1 MHLTHHDDGKQRW
14 QSHEV
19 GVTEQDFYNQE
30 HDIFSHNFM
39 DLTGYGETKEQ
50 AVEDFKRK
58 FRYLLDEW
66 NTFAKL
72 LLDSDIA
79 ENEMIEVDCFGK
91 PIKKE
96 RKKYENHSSRIDDED
111 RGYPVC
117 NR

>member
-19 GVTEQDFYNQE
+19 GITEQDFYNQE

-39 DLTGYGETKEQ
+39 DLIGYGETKEQ

-66 NTFAKL
+66 NAFAKL
-72 LLDSDIA
+72 LLDSDVV

-91 PIKKE
+91 PIEKAG
-96 RKKYENHSSRIDDED
+96 KKYDTR
-111 RGYPVC
+111 RMV
-117 NR
+117 